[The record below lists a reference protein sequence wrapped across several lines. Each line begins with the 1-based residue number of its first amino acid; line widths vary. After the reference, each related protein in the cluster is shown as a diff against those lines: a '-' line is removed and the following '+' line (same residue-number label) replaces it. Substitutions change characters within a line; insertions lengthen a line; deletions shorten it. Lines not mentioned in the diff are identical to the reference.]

1 MNHAKKADRAPKKK
15 LTPIER
21 KLRVFKWLR
30 WTCRAVVLA
39 TVTVSI
45 WANLL
50 HAWGG
55 WVTYVIAALP
65 PLLALGAWELVS
77 RIPIRHE
84 ASRLVR
90 WSRPSA
96 TIGIFGGA
104 AFLSYFHQRDA
115 FFRYTHGDE
124 STAWVL
130 PALIDGLM
138 IVTSVSIYEV
148 TARIEALDAVVN
160 RPTMAQ
166 VDPDQVKVTT
176 RREPN
181 GRERVASVL
190 TQDPTVTARELAR
203 RAGVS
208 ESYASTLAKELR
220 SGNGAELVDAK

>member
-1 MNHAKKADRAPKKK
+1 MNHAKNDRAPKRK
-15 LTPIER
+15 LNPVER
-21 KLRVFKWLR
+21 KLRMFKVLR

-84 ASRLVR
+84 ASRLIR
-90 WSRPSA
+90 WSRPGA
-96 TIGIFGGA
+96 TFGIFGGA
-104 AFLSYFHQRDA
+104 AYLSYFHQRDA
-115 FFRYTHGDE
+115 FYRYTHGDE

-130 PALIDGLM
+130 PLLIDGLM

-148 TARIEALDAVVN
+148 TARIETLDAVIN
-160 RPTMAQ
+160 RPAMAQ
-166 VDPDQVKVTT
+166 VDPDQVRVAP
-176 RREPN
+176 RRESN
-181 GRERVASVL
+181 GRERVAAVL
-190 TQDPTVTARELAR
+190 TRDPTVTVRELAK
-203 RAGVS
+203 RASVS
-208 ESYASTLAKELR
+208 EGYASTLAKELR
-220 SGNGAELVDAK
+220 SLNGAELTHAE